1 MSVIFVMKLK
11 LKTETENMLQ
21 HTKRRVELFEVHCLT
36 MSVIFVM
43 KLKLKSETENVCSNI
58 RNVESNYL
66 K

>member
-1 MSVIFVMKLK
+1 MF
-11 LKTETENMLQ
+11 Q
-21 HTKRRVELFEVHCLT
+21 HTKRRVELFEVNCLT

-43 KLKLKSETENVCSNI
+43 KLKLKSETENVRSNI